1 MSLVE
6 VTKYKKEER
15 KAKQPKM
22 PSIGLE
28 MKVGDLDIQM
38 YRKGEY
44 DEEYNEFNDGAQV
57 EEYQINDD
65 VDDNTGEDLPEGNRS
80 RGFRDLDLDG
90 TYQVTSEFIKGILR
104 RKRNIRFAPGQE
116 SYIPE
121 DTRSL
126 YCYGGDSLENVMKE
140 HMEKTF
146 MNWLNPPV
154 IEFRDLMKMLF
165 ETNTVIKC
173 DGRSYPI
180 NKINPCADFGGLTY
194 LNNLNHIIAS
204 INRQWYFKK
213 YLAENLAVSVYGYR
227 LRIPDCAPR
236 RLFPDGRPY
245 SYFTLES
252 SEHTTDVPM
261 MMPPRLEEPE
271 MLLDKRYLARI
282 CGVAGE
288 DDFDYRKYNQEL
300 RNTLSDNNLDYSMY
314 LYDKPFI
321 TEF

>member
-1 MSLVE
+1 M
-6 VTKYKKEER
+6 T
-15 KAKQPKM
+15 
-22 PSIGLE
+22 SIGIDLE
-28 MKVGDLDIQM
+28 MKVDGLNIQM
-38 YRKGEY
+38 YRNGEY

-57 EEYQINDD
+57 EEYQINND
-65 VDDNTGEDLPEGNRS
+65 VDDTGEDLPEGNRS
-80 RGFRDLDLDG
+80 SGFRNLDLDG
-90 TYQVTSEFIKGILR
+90 THPVTSEFIKDILR
-104 RKRNIRFAPGQE
+104 RKRNIKFAPGQE

-140 HMEKTF
+140 HMEKPF
-146 MNWLNPPV
+146 MNWLNSPV

-194 LNNLNHIIAS
+194 LNDLYHIMAI
-204 INRQWYFKK
+204 INNQWYLKK
-213 YLAENLAVSVYGYR
+213 YLEENVAVRVYGYR
-227 LRIPDCAPR
+227 LRRPAEEPR
-236 RLFPDGRPY
+236 SLFPDERPY

-252 SEHTTDVPM
+252 SAHTNDRPM

-271 MLLDKRYLARI
+271 MLLDKRYLART

-288 DDFDYRKYNQEL
+288 DDFDYRKYNQQL
-300 RNTLSDNNLDYSMY
+300 NNTLSENNLDYSMY
-314 LYDKPFI
+314 LYDTPFI